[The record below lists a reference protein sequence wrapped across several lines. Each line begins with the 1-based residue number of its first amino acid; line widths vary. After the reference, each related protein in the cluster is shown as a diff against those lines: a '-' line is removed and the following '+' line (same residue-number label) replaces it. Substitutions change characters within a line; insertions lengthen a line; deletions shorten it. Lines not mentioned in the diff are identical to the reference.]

1 MITSVLIGM
10 CLGFLPHNFHPAKI
24 FMGDTGAMLIGLVLA
39 STMITVTPL
48 DSSNINR
55 FPVVLPLIV
64 PIAILVLPLL
74 DLIMAVVRRT
84 SNGLSPFAPDRGHL
98 HHRLLDI
105 GHSHRRSV
113 LIMYAWTFLFA
124 SRSWGCPSRACRSCC
139 SR

>member
-1 MITSVLIGM
+1 
-10 CLGFLPHNFHPAKI
+10 
-24 FMGDTGAMLIGLVLA
+24 MLMSLVLS

-98 HHRLLDI
+98 HHRLLDV

-113 LIMYAWTFLFA
+113 LIMYTWNLPVRLHGRGAVHRGRPA
-124 SRSWGCPSRACRSCC
+124 RPVPADRAAAG
-139 SR
+139 